1 MVTFDQLVKIS
12 HVKSSI
18 PVEINP
24 QNFSFDIILWLLQ
37 CAVRRHRRRRTMF
50 AEPTGRRS
58 FLKLTVAGIAG
69 SALGTAA
76 TVQTASAKANS
87 TNGGTLDVRT
97 FGAAGDGKTLDTP
110 AINNAIQTAAATGGG
125 IVRFPA
131 GNYLCYSIHLKS
143 HITLS
148 LDPGATIVAADAPGA
163 GASGGYD
170 SPEPNSWDKFQDF
183 GHSHWHN
190 SLIWGEDL
198 ENVSIEGQGLIWGK
212 GLSRG
217 DHDVALAAGVGNK
230 SISLKNCRNVTI
242 RDISILHGGH
252 FAILATG
259 VDNLTIDNLKI
270 DTNRD
275 AIDIDCCRNV
285 RVSNCS
291 VNSPWDDGICLKDS
305 YGLGFARSTDHV
317 TITNCYVTG
326 GYEEGTMLDASY
338 KRFAP
343 DFKVPRNGR
352 IKFGTES
359 NGGFRN
365 ITVSNCVIENC
376 RGIAIESVD
385 GAIVE
390 DIAINNITMRD
401 IVDVPLFLRL
411 GSRMRGPEGTPVGEL
426 RRVFISD
433 VIVSNCAS
441 RQATIIAG
449 IPGHYIEDVRL
460 SNILVLHQGGGS
472 REDAA
477 VQPPELENAYPDPN
491 RFGTM
496 PAHGFYIRHVKRI
509 EIKDVEVRPMNPDMR
524 PGFVLDDVNGAE
536 FIHVKLPNTPEIPS
550 VALKNVKNF
559 SVTQSKPLSDT
570 QVESAEQK
578 TLL

>member
-1 MVTFDQLVKIS
+1 MSVK
-12 HVKSSI
+12 
-18 PVEINP
+18 PTE
-24 QNFSFDIILWLLQ
+24 
-37 CAVRRHRRRRTMF
+37 RRD
-50 AEPTGRRS
+50 
-58 FLKLTVAGIAG
+58 FLKLTGAGIAG
-69 SALGTAA
+69 SALGAA
-76 TVQTASAKANS
+76 TTVQPAIAKSKTSSAAH
-87 TNGGTLDVRT
+87 GTLDVRS
-97 FGAAGDGKTLDTP
+97 FGATGDGKTLDTP
-110 AINNAIQTAAATGGG
+110 AVNQAIDAAAAAGGG

-143 HITLS
+143 HITLF
-148 LDPGATIVAADAPGA
+148 LDAGATIVAADAPAA
-163 GASGGYD
+163 GAAGGYD
-170 SPEPNSWDKFQDF
+170 PPEPNAWDKFQDF

-190 SLIWGEDL
+190 SLIWGEGL
-198 ENVSIEGQGLIWGK
+198 ENISIEGQGLIWGK

-217 DHDVALAAGVGNK
+217 DHDVVLAAGVGNK
-230 SISLKNCRNVTI
+230 SISLKNCHNVTL

-326 GYEEGTMLDASY
+326 GYEEGTMLDGTC

-365 ITVSNCVIENC
+365 ITVSNCVIEDC
-376 RGIAIESVD
+376 KGIALESVD
-385 GAIVE
+385 GAILE
-390 DIAINNITMRD
+390 DVAITNITMRD

-411 GSRMRGPEGTPVGEL
+411 GSRMRGPEGTPVGEV
-426 RRVFISD
+426 RRILISN
-433 VIVSNCAS
+433 VVVSNCAS
-441 RQATIIAG
+441 RQATLITG
-449 IPGHYIEDVRL
+449 IPGHTIEDVKL
-460 SNILVLHQGGGS
+460 SNILVLHRGGGS
-472 REDAA
+472 KEDAA
-477 VQPPELENAYPDPN
+477 IQPPELENGYPEPG
-491 RFGTM
+491 RFGPM

-509 EIKDVEVRPMNPDMR
+509 EIKDVEIRPMHLDMR
-524 PGFVLDDVNGAE
+524 PGFVLEDVSGAE
-536 FIHVKLPNTPEIPS
+536 LIHVKLPQTPGVPS
-550 VALKNVKNF
+550 IVLKNVKDF
-559 SVTQSKPLSDT
+559 SLTQSKPLPDT
-570 QVESAEQK
+570 QVESAEQ
-578 TLL
+578 TAL

>member
-1 MVTFDQLVKIS
+1 
-12 HVKSSI
+12 
-18 PVEINP
+18 
-24 QNFSFDIILWLLQ
+24 
-37 CAVRRHRRRRTMF
+37 MF
-50 AEPTGRRS
+50 AKPTERRD
-58 FLKLTVAGIAG
+58 FLKLTGAGIAG
-69 SALGTAA
+69 SALGAA
-76 TVQTASAKANS
+76 TTVQPASAKAKTGS
-87 TNGGTLDVRT
+87 ASGGTLDVRA
-97 FGAAGDGKTLDTP
+97 FGATGDGKTLDTP
-110 AINNAIQTAAATGGG
+110 AVNKAIDAAAAAGGG

-143 HITLS
+143 HITLF
-148 LDPGATIVAADAPGA
+148 LDAGATIVAADGPAA
-163 GASGGYD
+163 GGGYD
-170 SPEPNSWDKFQDF
+170 PAEPNAWDKFQDF

-198 ENVSIEGQGLIWGK
+198 ENISIEGQGLIWGK

-217 DHDVALAAGVGNK
+217 DGDFKLADGVGNK
-230 SISLKNCRNVTI
+230 SISLKNCHNVTL

-275 AIDIDCCRNV
+275 GIDIDCCRNV

-326 GYEEGTMLDASY
+326 GYEEGTMLDATY

-365 ITVSNCVIENC
+365 ITITNCVIEDC
-376 RGIAIESVD
+376 RGIALESVD
-385 GAIVE
+385 GAILE
-390 DIAINNITMRD
+390 DVAITNITMRD
-401 IVDVPLFLRL
+401 IVDVPFFLRL

-426 RRVFISD
+426 RRVLISN
-433 VIVSNCAS
+433 VVVSNCAS
-441 RQATIIAG
+441 RQATLITG
-449 IPGHYIEDVRL
+449 IPGHAIEDVRL
-460 SNILVLHQGGGS
+460 SNILVLHRGGGTKA
-472 REDAA
+472 DAA
-477 VQPPELENAYPDPN
+477 IQPLELENGYPEPG
-491 RFGTM
+491 RFGPM

-509 EIKDVEVRPMNPDMR
+509 EIKDVEIRPMQPDMR
-524 PGFVLDDVNGAE
+524 PGFVFEDVSGAE
-536 FIHVKLPNTPEIPS
+536 LIHVKLPQTPEVPS
-550 VALKNVKNF
+550 VVLKNVKDF
-559 SVTQSKPLSDT
+559 SVI
-570 QVESAEQK
+570 
-578 TLL
+578 

>member
-1 MVTFDQLVKIS
+1 MLAKAT
-12 HVKSSI
+12 
-18 PVEINP
+18 E
-24 QNFSFDIILWLLQ
+24 
-37 CAVRRHRRRRTMF
+37 RR
-50 AEPTGRRS
+50 E
-58 FLKLTVAGIAG
+58 FLKLTGAGIAG
-69 SALGTAA
+69 SALGAA
-76 TVQTASAKANS
+76 ITVQPAVAKSAVAKSAVAKS
-87 TNGGTLDVRT
+87 KIESAAHGTLDVRA
-97 FGAAGDGKTLDTP
+97 FGATGDGKTLDTP
-110 AINNAIQTAAATGGG
+110 AINKAIDAAAAAGGG
-125 IVRFPA
+125 VVRFPA

-143 HITLS
+143 HITLL
-148 LDPGATIVAADAPGA
+148 LDAGATIVAADAPAA
-163 GASGGYD
+163 GTSGGYD
-170 SPEPNSWDKFQDF
+170 PPEPNAWDKFQDF

-198 ENVSIEGQGLIWGK
+198 QNISIEGQGLIWGK

-217 DHDVALAAGVGNK
+217 DHDVGLAAGVGNK
-230 SISLKNCRNVTI
+230 SISLKNCRNVTL

-326 GYEEGTMLDASY
+326 GYEEGTMLDATY

-365 ITVSNCVIENC
+365 ITISNCVIEDC
-376 RGIAIESVD
+376 KGIALESVD
-385 GAIVE
+385 GAILE
-390 DIAINNITMRD
+390 DVAITNITMRD
-401 IVDVPLFLRL
+401 IVDVPFFLRL

-426 RRVFISD
+426 RRVLISN
-433 VIVSNCAS
+433 VVVSNCAS
-441 RQATIIAG
+441 RQATLITG
-449 IPGHYIEDVRL
+449 IPGHTIEDVKL
-460 SNILVLHQGGGS
+460 SNILVLHRGGGTKA
-472 REDAA
+472 DAA
-477 VQPPELENAYPDPN
+477 IQPPEVENGYPEPN
-491 RFGTM
+491 RFGPM

-509 EIKDVEVRPMNPDMR
+509 EIKDVEIRPMQTDMR
-524 PGFVLDDVNGAE
+524 PGFVLEDVSGAE
-536 FIHVKLPNTPEIPS
+536 LIHVKLPQTPEVPS
-550 VALKNVKNF
+550 VVLKNVKDF
-559 SVTQSKPLSDT
+559 SVTQSKPLPDA
-570 QVESAEQK
+570 QIESAEQK
-578 TLL
+578 TL

>member
-1 MVTFDQLVKIS
+1 
-12 HVKSSI
+12 
-18 PVEINP
+18 
-24 QNFSFDIILWLLQ
+24 
-37 CAVRRHRRRRTMF
+37 MF
-50 AEPTGRRS
+50 ARSTERRD
-58 FLKLTVAGIAG
+58 FLKLMGAGIAG
-69 SALGTAA
+69 SALGTTTNVQAA
-76 TVQTASAKANS
+76 AAK
-87 TNGGTLDVRT
+87 TNAAGHDTLDVRA
-97 FGAAGDGKTLDTP
+97 FGATGDGKTLDTP
-110 AINNAIQTAAATGGG
+110 SINQAIDAAAAAGGG

-131 GNYLCYSIHLKS
+131 GSYLCYSIHLKS
-143 HITLS
+143 HITLY
-148 LDPGATIVAADAPGA
+148 LDPGATIVAADAPAA

-170 SPEPNSWDKFQDF
+170 PPEPNAWDKFQDF

-217 DHDVALAAGVGNK
+217 DRDVALAAGVGNK
-230 SISLKNCRNVTI
+230 SISLKNCHNVTL

-326 GYEEGTMLDASY
+326 GYEEGTMLDATY
-338 KRFAP
+338 KLFAP

-365 ITVSNCVIENC
+365 ITVSNCVIEKC
-376 RGIAIESVD
+376 RGIALESVD
-385 GAIVE
+385 GAILE
-390 DIAINNITMRD
+390 DVAITNITMRD
-401 IVDVPLFLRL
+401 IVDVPFFLRL
-411 GSRMRGPEGTPVGEL
+411 GSRMRGPEGTPIGEL
-426 RRVFISD
+426 RRVLISD
-433 VIVSNCAS
+433 VVVSNCAS
-441 RQATIIAG
+441 RQATIVAG
-449 IPGHYIEDVRL
+449 IPGHYIKDVRFN
-460 SNILVLHQGGGS
+460 NILVLHQGGGT

-477 VQPPELENAYPDPN
+477 VQPAELENVYPDPN

-496 PAHGFYIRHVKRI
+496 PAHGFYIRHVKGI
-509 EIKDVEVRPMNPDMR
+509 EIKDVEVRPMKPDVR

-536 FIHVKLPNTPEIPS
+536 LIHVKLPHTPEVAS
-550 VALKNVKNF
+550 VVLYNVKDF
-559 SVTQSKPLSDT
+559 SVTQSKPLADS
-570 QVESAEQK
+570 QVESSAQE
-578 TLL
+578 TL